1 MSNVL
6 VTGSGGGL
14 GKFVV
19 TEMKKQG
26 HAVCQVFHSGLEQI
40 TEYGFHGDLKNKTFV
55 ENMFKNHVFDFVV
68 HCAGRWNGFNSD
80 MSIAHDNSVMMM
92 NLLEAV
98 SGIKKFIFVSS
109 SAADLNNPYPLSS
122 YGYSKLFS
130 EQLLQLVAKDKG
142 FSYTIWRPFHIISP
156 EEKYSPGSSHICTN
170 LFHRHTIL
178 KEKINLSNMPKK
190 RDISFIWAED
200 VAECIASFMQNP
212 CSDGEIFNLGSA
224 NLRSPYD
231 VAFHMLTLL
240 DGDEITEK
248 QCDDKEDDRFIR
260 SYGILDWK
268 PRTGFNE
275 CIKKF
280 VQYKR
285 SKHDFRSR

>member
-1 MSNVL
+1 MEKYDNLNFTV
-6 VTGSGGGL
+6 
-14 GKFVV
+14 
-19 TEMKKQG
+19 
-26 HAVCQVFHSGLEQI
+26 I
-40 TEYGFHGDLKNKTFV
+40 
-55 ENMFKNHVFDFVV
+55 
-68 HCAGRWNGFNSD
+68 AGRPFGFFTN
-80 MSIAHDNSVMMM
+80 
-92 NLLEAV
+92 
-98 SGIKKFIFVSS
+98 F
-109 SAADLNNPYPLSS
+109 
-122 YGYSKLFS
+122 
-130 EQLLQLVAKDKG
+130 
-142 FSYTIWRPFHIISP
+142 FHILQ
-156 EEKYSPGSSHICTN
+156 Y
-170 LFHRHTIL
+170 L
-178 KEKINLSNMPKK
+178 KEAELENRIPIIYWVNGCYKK
-190 RDISFIWAED
+190 RREEPYEGDNVWNYFFEP